1 MKKKLIALL
10 VMCLLLLSLVGC
22 SVTYQEAASENN
34 DEDFC
39 AGYFTT
45 IIEWRDDMGI
55 YRIVYA
61 NDTNVKYMVVTSGYK
76 FGITPLYNT
85 DGTLQI
91 YDSE

>member
-22 SVTYQEAASENN
+22 SVTYQEATSENN
-34 DEDFC
+34 GEDFC

-45 IIEWRDDMGI
+45 IIEWHDDMGI
-55 YRIVYA
+55 YLIVYA
-61 NDTNVKYMVVTSGYK
+61 NDTNVKYMVVKSGYK